1 MTRYICVK
9 TLSETKDR
17 KRTIS
22 KTFKDGVGLGGFI
35 GWDKVENI
43 LSSLD
48 DELLWVFVG
57 LLSTGCRAGELC
69 KIRRD
74 QINLDFSKDQVQLSN
89 VYVSKWRNK
98 VGSRTFYLNKSEPT
112 YPYFETIVSHT
123 PEGSPVFPFTYNQ
136 IYYRVAQIEAP
147 TFNKE
152 SGARRTDWTHYKGG
166 WWPHR
171 IRAEKACQLI
181 VDYRLSSFALKKWFG
196 WRTDNMPT
204 FYGDMLPLDVADM
217 MLKPQYSFE
226 VKPERLLRMNDEQRA
241 FILDLLEEK

>member
-1 MTRYICVK
+1 
-9 TLSETKDR
+9 LSETKDR

-22 KTFKDGVGLGGFI
+22 KTFKNSKGLGGFV
-35 GWDKVENI
+35 GWNKIETI
-43 LSSLD
+43 ISSLNQ
-48 DELLWVFVG
+48 EILNPFIG

-69 KIRRD
+69 KIRDD

-89 VYVSKWRNK
+89 VYVSKWRK
-98 VGSRTFYLNKSEPT
+98 DVGSRTFYINKSELT
-112 YPYFETIVSHT
+112 YPIFEDIVSRT
-123 PEGSPVFPFTYNQ
+123 PKDSPVFPFSYNQ

-147 TFNKE
+147 HFNKE
-152 SGARRTDWTHYKGG
+152 SGARRTDWTHYKGA

-204 FYGDMLPLDVADM
+204 FYGDMLPLDIADM

-226 VKPERLLRMNDEQRA
+226 VRPEQLLKMDDLQRA
-241 FILDLLEEK
+241 FILDLLEGK

>member
-1 MTRYICVK
+1 M
-9 TLSETKDR
+9 

-22 KTFKDGVGLGGFI
+22 KTFKDGPGLGGFI
-35 GWDKVENI
+35 GWNKIERIIPSLNDKI
-43 LSSLD
+43 IDCFIGL
-48 DELLWVFVG
+48 FV
-57 LLSTGCRAGELC
+57 TGCRAGELC

-74 QINLDFSKDQVQLSN
+74 QIDLDFSKDQVQLSN

-98 VGSRTFYLNKSEPT
+98 VGSRTFYINKSEPV
-112 YPYFETIVSHT
+112 YPYFEDIVSRT
-123 PEGSPVFPFTYNQ
+123 PNDSPVFPFSYNQ
-136 IYYRVAQIEAP
+136 IYYNIAQVQAP
-147 TFNKE
+147 AFNKPNG
-152 SGARRTDWTHYKGG
+152 SRRTDWNKFKGP

-196 WRTDNMPT
+196 WRTDNMPS

-226 VKPERLLRMNDEQRA
+226 LKPEQLLKMSDDQRA
-241 FILDLLEEK
+241 FILQLLEGK